1 VVGPRGQGLG
11 DAVNDDGD
19 GDAEEAAAAMA
30 REGDDANAT
39 RRPERRAA
47 AMTKSEAGPIEE
59 AAPTAQMAI

>member
-1 VVGPRGQGLG
+1 
-11 DAVNDDGD
+11 VNDDGD